1 MPEMNGYEA
10 TAAIRELEEISGNHT
25 PIIALTANAM
35 KGDREKCIDAGMDDY
50 VTKPIKLDDLKEV
63 LDAQFHSLES

>member
-1 MPEMNGYEA
+1 
-10 TAAIRELEEISGNHT
+10 
-25 PIIALTANAM
+25 LTANAM